1 MTDPQIQ
8 PSKKE
13 SKWSSKPKKTL
24 KNTPQA
30 KKFPKSQNR
39 QRESKQAR
47 MTERAGLREIP
58 MRCDGTPSGRAE
70 SDVPVAQW
78 SAGETG
84 KREMKEQRGERE
96 WGEGWKRKE
105 DSRVER
111 EEKDGERKRGRKIE
125 RGTRRHWMASR
136 LSLKWEGKRD

>member
-1 MTDPQIQ
+1 MIMTMMKIIHYHYYYHDDDRSANTAIK
-8 PSKKE
+8 KKE
-13 SKWSSKPKKTL
+13 SKRSSKPKKTL

-70 SDVPVAQW
+70 SDVPVAQ
-78 SAGETG
+78 
-84 KREMKEQRGERE
+84 
-96 WGEGWKRKE
+96 
-105 DSRVER
+105 
-111 EEKDGERKRGRKIE
+111 
-125 RGTRRHWMASR
+125 
-136 LSLKWEGKRD
+136 